1 MDLFN
6 TDIEQNL
13 LPFDGEVIDYG
24 LVLNSKECQ
33 LYLNTLLNANFWSH
47 DEIVMFGKKIITDRK
62 IAWIGESDHQY
73 FYSGTPKKAH
83 TWTPELIEL
92 KKLIEL
98 KTGRTYNSCLLNL
111 YHNGNEGLGWHQDN
125 EKEINQNEGI
135 ASLSFGAARKFSF
148 KHLEN
153 KQKIDIILE
162 PGRLLLMKGETQKN
176 WLHSLPKSKKIQKPR
191 INLTFRYFHHH

>member
-6 TDIEQNL
+6 TDVEQNL

-24 LVLNSKECQ
+24 LLLNAKDCQ
-33 LYLNTLLNANFWSH
+33 FYLNTLLNTNFWSH

-62 IAWIGESDHQY
+62 IAWIGDSDHQY
-73 FYSGTPKKAH
+73 FYSGTHKKAH
-83 TWTPELIEL
+83 IWTPELIEL
-92 KKLIEL
+92 KRLVEL
-98 KTGRTYNSCLLNL
+98 KTGQTYNSCLLNL

-125 EKEINQNEGI
+125 EKEINQNQGI

-148 KHLEN
+148 KHIES
-153 KQKIDIILE
+153 KQKVDIVLE

-191 INLTFRYFHHH
+191 VNLTFRYFHHQ